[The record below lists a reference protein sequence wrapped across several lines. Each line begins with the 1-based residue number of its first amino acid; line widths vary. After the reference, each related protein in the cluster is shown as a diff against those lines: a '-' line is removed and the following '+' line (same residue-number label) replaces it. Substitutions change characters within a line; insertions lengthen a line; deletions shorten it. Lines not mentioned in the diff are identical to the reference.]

1 MWLLRQ
7 RKTTQSGPNIMLN
20 IATTT
25 ALSSSGNQGQ
35 RAVAAAPAESAAAP
49 EPTSAAVATPDARQ
63 PSAEELK
70 RISDELQ
77 KRVNEVAPELRFS
90 VDQNSGRTVIQI
102 TDQTTKK
109 VIRQIPSEEALQ
121 ISEDMDR
128 FQKGL
133 LVNRQA

>member
-1 MWLLRQ
+1 
-7 RKTTQSGPNIMLN
+7 MLN